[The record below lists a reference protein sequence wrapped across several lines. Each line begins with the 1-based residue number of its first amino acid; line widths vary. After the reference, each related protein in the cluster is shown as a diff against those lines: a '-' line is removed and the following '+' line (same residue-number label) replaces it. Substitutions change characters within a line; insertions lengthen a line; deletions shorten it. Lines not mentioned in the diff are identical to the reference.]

1 MKKLPS
7 IFKNENI
14 NPIDHNTKITHI
26 KEINTNTE
34 EVLNKIFSNTYPF
47 NTKVILKTNTKEIET
62 YLIKRNDTTI
72 TTLDEEIIPIN
83 EIINIEI
90 KRKDFL

>member
-14 NPIDHNTKITHI
+14 NPIDHNKKTTYI
-26 KEINTNTE
+26 KEVNINVE
-34 EVLNKIFSNTYPF
+34 EILNKIFSNTYPF
-47 NTKVILKTNTKEIET
+47 NTKVILKTNNKELET

-90 KRKDFL
+90 KRKDFF